1 MKTKVVHTPVNMQ
14 ERQDLGL
21 RAGDTVRVWSRITEV
36 DAKGKSK
43 TRLQAFEGLI
53 LARKHGNTVGGTY
66 TVRKVSNGYGIERV
80 FPLYSP
86 LVEKIEIIKRA
97 KTRRAKLYH
106 IRDKASRD
114 VKRAL
119 RRERIVHSNT
129 PAVKE
134 FAPEVVAEEVSA
146 EA

>member
-1 MKTKVVHTPVNMQ
+1 MEARKA
-14 ERQDLGL
+14 LGL

-36 DAKGKSK
+36 DAKGKEK

-53 LARKHGNTVGGTY
+53 LACKHGTTVGGTY
-66 TVRKVSNGYGIERV
+66 TVRKVSNGFGIERV

-86 LVEKIEIIKRA
+86 VVEKIEIVKRA

-106 IRDKASRD
+106 IRRKASRE

-119 RRERIVHSNT
+119 RRERVVQEVAAKAPAVEAVVEET
-129 PAVKE
+129 PATE
-134 FAPEVVAEEVSA
+134 
-146 EA
+146 

>member
-1 MKTKVVHTPVNMQ
+1 MNTKVVHTPVDM
-14 ERQDLGL
+14 EARKALGL

-36 DAKGKSK
+36 DAKGKEK

-53 LARKHGNTVGGTY
+53 LACKHGTTVGGTY
-66 TVRKVSNGYGIERV
+66 TVRKVSNGFGIERV

-86 LVEKIEIIKRA
+86 VVEKIEIVKRA

-106 IRDKASRD
+106 IRRKASRE

-119 RRERIVHSNT
+119 RRERVVQEVAAKAPAVEAVVEET
-129 PAVKE
+129 PATE
-134 FAPEVVAEEVSA
+134 
-146 EA
+146 